1 MNKVPHMEVNI
12 IPSALNTSAPTG
24 VASQLAA
31 AAENA
36 PQYDGVTIE
45 QMLGNPLYER
55 GDKIDKIGRAQ
66 KAIANAAKI
75 VGEPKRAK
83 FIRQLNDA
91 ATRLAKPKS
100 ITKN

>member
-1 MNKVPHMEVNI
+1 MHKLPHMEVNV

-45 QMLGNPLYER
+45 QMRGNVLYER

-66 KAIANAAKI
+66 KA
-75 VGEPKRAK
+75 
-83 FIRQLNDA
+83 LTDA
-91 ATRLAKPKS
+91 AHIVKSKSKMIRGFNDVASKMQKPKS
-100 ITKN
+100 PK

>member
-1 MNKVPHMEVNI
+1 MEVNV

-45 QMLGNPLYER
+45 QMRGNCLYER

-66 KAIANAAKI
+66 KALTDAARIIKS
-75 VGEPKRAK
+75 KSK
-83 FIRQLNDA
+83 MIRGLNDVA
-91 ATRLAKPKS
+91 SKMPKPKS
-100 ITKN
+100 KP